1 MTPQQKEFNRKML
14 EPQYKK
20 DALQIVVER
29 FYTDVDGV
37 ILAKT
42 DPSIPAALKTDFPLY
57 VFGEY
62 DRAGAYFLGLKN
74 TPPKVGSYF
83 YQSIVWGTGNTVFGF
98 SGLSDI
104 ENRLTPGDLVTVYT
118 DDVNAPSCFV
128 FIVQSCSGKSL
139 ASIMQNLPNLPYD
152 PDYGYIRVMNMQYYT
167 NNFDQWK
174 ENLQYIQY
182 DFLGLVQSDGL
193 SPFAYKPSVTINDQF
208 IDIKNKFVLT
218 QYLGINTYLLY
229 TTDTMTLTFMVEHRL
244 NELTS
249 PKKII

>member
-1 MTPQQKEFNRKML
+1 MTPQEKEFRRKML

-29 FYTDVDGV
+29 FYTDVNGV
-37 ILAKT
+37 ILDKT
-42 DPSIPAALKTDFPLY
+42 DVAIPDALKTDFPLY

-62 DRAGAYFLGLKN
+62 DRAGSYYLGLKN
-74 TPPKVGSYF
+74 TPPRVNTF
-83 YQSIVWGTGNTVFGF
+83 FLQSGVFGVSPNVFGF

-104 ENRLTPGDLVTVYT
+104 ENRLSPGDLYTIYT
-118 DDVNAPSCFV
+118 DDVNAPNIFV
-128 FIVQSCSGKSL
+128 WIVQSCSGKSL

-152 PDYGYIRVMNMQYYT
+152 ADYGYLKVDNLQFYT

-218 QYLGINTYLLY
+218 QYMGINTYLLY
-229 TTDTMTLTFMVEHRL
+229 TTDTMVLTFMVQHRL

-249 PKKII
+249 PKKLI